1 MPRLHLTNH
10 LTRLLSRLLSTLPE
24 PVTTLLPLP
33 LPLRTRTRTRAR
45 SRALSRPPIYPYAA
59 TTTHYK
65 DKDLLPPRPQRRHL
79 LTRRALTMAGVALL
93 VLLSGLVLLPA
104 YAIYRPPH
112 LLIRYFQH
120 RWPDTTFHVPLPP
133 AAPPTIAL
141 TIDDAP
147 STFTPQ
153 ILELL
158 TAHEARAT
166 FFVIGAQIPGAG
178 VGPAATNGEA
188 MLRELV
194 RHGMEL
200 ANHAMSDRPSRDL
213 SDAVLEAEVR
223 GVQGW
228 LERVEDQVASAS
240 ASASA
245 SGERGAGEGGAQ
257 GKAPAKYKYKWFR
270 PGSGFFSDRM
280 RVLIHRLGL
289 RMALGS
295 VYPHD
300 AQINWPRVN
309 AWHILSMVRSGSVI
323 VCHDRRGWTVP
334 MLKRV
339 LPELK
344 RRGFRVVTL
353 SELVEL
359 GEQSQLPKQIST

>member
-1 MPRLHLTNH
+1 
-10 LTRLLSRLLSTLPE
+10 
-24 PVTTLLPLP
+24 
-33 LPLRTRTRTRAR
+33 
-45 SRALSRPPIYPYAA
+45 
-59 TTTHYK
+59 
-65 DKDLLPPRPQRRHL
+65 
-79 LTRRALTMAGVALL
+79 MAVLALL
-93 VLLSGLVLLPA
+93 LLISGLILLPA
-104 YAIYRPPH
+104 YTIYRPPN

-133 AAPPTIAL
+133 STPPTIAL

-153 ILELL
+153 ILEILR
-158 TAHEARAT
+158 ANEARAT
-166 FFVIGAQIPGAG
+166 FFVIGAQIPVAG
-178 VGPAATNGEA
+178 IGPDGKNGEA

-194 RHGMEL
+194 LQGMEL

-240 ASASA
+240 AS
-245 SGERGAGEGGAQ
+245 GERGPGEGAE
-257 GKAPAKYKYKWFR
+257 GKATAKSKYKWFR

-289 RMALGS
+289 RIALGS

>member
-1 MPRLHLTNH
+1 MA
-10 LTRLLSRLLSTLPE
+10 LL
-24 PVTTLLPLP
+24 TLL
-33 LPLRTRTRTRAR
+33 
-45 SRALSRPPIYPYAA
+45 
-59 TTTHYK
+59 
-65 DKDLLPPRPQRRHL
+65 LLI
-79 LTRRALTMAGVALL
+79 
-93 VLLSGLVLLPA
+93 SGLIILPA
-104 YAIYRPPH
+104 YTIYRPPN

-120 RWPDTTFHVPLPP
+120 RWPDTTFHVPLP
-133 AAPPTIAL
+133 ASLPPTIAL

-153 ILELL
+153 ILEILK
-158 TAHEARAT
+158 AHDARAT
-166 FFVIGAQIPGAG
+166 FFVIGAQIPAPGI
-178 VGPAATNGEA
+178 GPRGGNGEA

-194 RHGMEL
+194 GAGMEL
-200 ANHAMSDRPSRDL
+200 GNHAMSDRPSREL

-228 LERVEDQVASAS
+228 LERVEDQ
-240 ASASA
+240 
-245 SGERGAGEGGAQ
+245 
-257 GKAPAKYKYKWFR
+257 YKYKWFR

-280 RVLIHRLGL
+280 RVLIQRLGL
-289 RMALGS
+289 RIALGS

-334 MLKRV
+334 MLKQV

-359 GEQSQLPKQIST
+359 GEQSQLPKQISA